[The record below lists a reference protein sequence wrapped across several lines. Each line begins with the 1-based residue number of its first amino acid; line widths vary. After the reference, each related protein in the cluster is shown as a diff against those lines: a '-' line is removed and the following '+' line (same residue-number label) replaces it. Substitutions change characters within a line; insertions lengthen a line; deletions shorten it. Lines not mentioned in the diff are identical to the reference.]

1 MTTHR
6 IPVFA
11 PDGALTRDARPDVPV
26 VMQGAIY
33 ENAGKYARGAV
44 LYAFEAVGGPQGLA
58 EWAQDNP
65 DAFYTK
71 MFTKIITKEVEVTDR
86 RGIDELLDA
95 LDGEYSVVQDA
106 EVGVGAVEAAPG
118 SRHTPPGAVAGVGA
132 TLEVNAPAPVGLP
145 PPATP
150 PPLHQP
156 DYVPYDLDAL
166 TDFET

>member
-1 MTTHR
+1 
-6 IPVFA
+6 
-11 PDGALTRDARPDVPV
+11 
-26 VMQGAIY
+26 MQGAIY

-58 EWAQDNP
+58 DWAADNP

-71 MFTKIITKEVEVTDR
+71 MFTKIIAKEVEVTDR

-106 EVGVGAVEAAPG
+106 DVGAVEAAPG
-118 SRHTPPGAVAGVGA
+118 VSSLLAPGAVSPPI
-132 TLEVNAPAPVGLP
+132 TP
-145 PPATP
+145 PPLPITPPPLPITP

>member
-1 MTTHR
+1 MTTQR
-6 IPVFA
+6 IPAFT
-11 PDGALTRDARPDVPV
+11 PDGSLARASRPDVPV

-58 EWAQDNP
+58 DWAAENP

-71 MFTKIITKEVEVTDR
+71 MFTKIIAKEVEVTDT

-106 EVGVGAVEAAPG
+106 DVGAVEAAPG
-118 SRHTPPGAVAGVGA
+118 VSPLFTPGAVS
-132 TLEVNAPAPVGLP
+132 P
-145 PPATP
+145 PITP

-156 DYVPYDLDAL
+156 DHVPYDLDAL